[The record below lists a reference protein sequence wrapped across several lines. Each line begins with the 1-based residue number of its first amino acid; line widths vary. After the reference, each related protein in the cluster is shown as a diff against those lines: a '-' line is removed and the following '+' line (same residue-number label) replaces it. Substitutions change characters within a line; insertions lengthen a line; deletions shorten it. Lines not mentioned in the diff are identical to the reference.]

1 MGKFLN
7 NCKEFMKDE
16 EGLTVIEY
24 VIGAAL
30 LVLGLTTVFSG
41 LGNTLA
47 NKLNAIVAN
56 VGNTTSGGT
65 SGG

>member
-1 MGKFLN
+1 MDKFLN
-7 NCKEFMKDE
+7 SCKEFMQDE

-41 LGNTLA
+41 LGTTLSA
-47 NKLNAIVAN
+47 KLNTIVN
-56 VGNTTSGGT
+56 GL
-65 SGG
+65 

>member
-1 MGKFLN
+1 MDKLLN

-41 LGNTLA
+41 LGNTLST
-47 NKLNAIVAN
+47 KLNAIVAN
-56 VGNTTSGGT
+56 VGTTTGG
-65 SGG
+65 

>member
-1 MGKFLN
+1 MDKFLN

-30 LVLGLTTVFSG
+30 LVLGMTTVFSG
-41 LGNTLA
+41 LGAALA
-47 NKLNAIVAN
+47 TKLNAIIN
-56 VGNTTSGGT
+56 GL
-65 SGG
+65 

>member
-1 MGKFLN
+1 MDKFLN

-41 LGNTLA
+41 LGAALA
-47 NKLNAIVAN
+47 DKLNAIV
-56 VGNTTSGGT
+56 GNLKDGS
-65 SGG
+65 S

>member
-1 MGKFLN
+1 MDKFLN

-16 EGLTVIEY
+16 EGLTGIEY

-30 LVLGLTTVFSG
+30 LVLGMTTVFSG

-47 NKLNAIVAN
+47 AKLNTIV
-56 VGNTTSGGT
+56 GGL
-65 SGG
+65 

>member
-1 MGKFLN
+1 
-7 NCKEFMKDE
+7 MKDE

-41 LGNTLA
+41 LGATLA
-47 NKLNAIVAN
+47 AKLNSIVN
-56 VGNTTSGGT
+56 DL
-65 SGG
+65 

>member
-1 MGKFLN
+1 MDKFLN

-41 LGNTLA
+41 LGTTLA
-47 NKLNAIVAN
+47 TKLNAIVAN
-56 VGNTTSGGT
+56 VGTTT
-65 SGG
+65 TPTP

>member
-1 MGKFLN
+1 MDKFLN
-7 NCKEFMKDE
+7 NCKDFMKDE

-47 NKLNAIVAN
+47 DKLNEIVED
-56 VGNTTSGGT
+56 VGTPPAG
-65 SGG
+65 

>member
-7 NCKEFMKDE
+7 NCKRIHEKDE

-30 LVLGLTTVFSG
+30 LVLGLTTGIFWPR
-41 LGNTLA
+41 
-47 NKLNAIVAN
+47 
-56 VGNTTSGGT
+56 
-65 SGG
+65 

>member
-1 MGKFLN
+1 MDKFLN
-7 NCKEFMKDE
+7 NCKDFMKDE

-41 LGNTLA
+41 LGTTLA
-47 NKLNAIVAN
+47 DKLNEIVED
-56 VGNTTSGGT
+56 VGTTPAP
-65 SGG
+65 

>member
-1 MGKFLN
+1 MDKFLN
-7 NCKEFMKDE
+7 NCKEFMKDK

-41 LGNTLA
+41 LGNTLST
-47 NKLNAIVAN
+47 KLNAIVAN
-56 VGNTTSGGT
+56 VGTTTGG
-65 SGG
+65 

>member
-1 MGKFLN
+1 MDKFLN

-30 LVLGLTTVFSG
+30 LVLGMTTVFSG
-41 LGNTLA
+41 LGAALA
-47 NKLNAIVAN
+47 DKLNAIV
-56 VGNTTSGGT
+56 GNLKDGS
-65 SGG
+65 S

>member
-1 MGKFLN
+1 MDKFLN
-7 NCKEFMKDE
+7 NCKEFMQDE

-41 LGNTLA
+41 LGTTLSA
-47 NKLNAIVAN
+47 KLNTIVN
-56 VGNTTSGGT
+56 GL
-65 SGG
+65 

>member
-1 MGKFLN
+1 
-7 NCKEFMKDE
+7 MKDE

-41 LGNTLA
+41 LGTTLA
-47 NKLNAIVAN
+47 DKLNEIVED
-56 VGNTTSGGT
+56 VGTTPAP
-65 SGG
+65 

>member
-1 MGKFLN
+1 MDKFLN

-47 NKLNAIVAN
+47 NKLNTIVAN
-56 VGNTTSGGT
+56 VGTTTTGS
-65 SGG
+65 

>member
-1 MGKFLN
+1 MDKFLN
-7 NCKEFMKDE
+7 NCKDFIKDE

-47 NKLNAIVAN
+47 DKLNEIVED
-56 VGNTTSGGT
+56 VGTP
-65 SGG
+65 

>member
-1 MGKFLN
+1 MDKFLN
-7 NCKEFMKDE
+7 NCKEFMQDE

-41 LGNTLA
+41 LGNTLST
-47 NKLNAIVAN
+47 KLNAIVAN
-56 VGNTTSGGT
+56 VG
-65 SGG
+65 